1 VTQDALR
8 DVLGSFAN
16 TVSVVA
22 TAHNGQRFGFM
33 STAVSTVD
41 FEAPTL
47 LITVNRTASSHDP
60 IAASGCF
67 AVNILAESQEEIAV
81 RFTGFRGHKGE
92 ARFEGAEW
100 TVLQT
105 GAPVL
110 QGAVAVLDCRVVQ
123 SQVFGKQ
130 TLFFG
135 QVVTAQRATGNRVS
149 PLLYFGRGYAVVRP
163 LSGWG

>member
-1 VTQDALR
+1 MNLR
-8 DVLGSFAN
+8 EALGSFAN

-33 STAVSTVD
+33 STAVSIVD
-41 FEAPTL
+41 FDTPTL

-67 AVNILAESQEEIAV
+67 SVNVLAEDQEDISV

-92 ARFEGAEW
+92 ARFEGAQW
-100 TVLQT
+100 TTLQT

-110 QGAVAVLDCRVVQ
+110 QAAVAALDCRVLQ

-130 TLFFG
+130 TLFLVSF
-135 QVVTAQRATGNRVS
+135 VAAQRAAGK
-149 PLLYFGRGYAVVRP
+149 PLLYFDRAYAGVRP
-163 LSGWG
+163 LAGWG

>member
-1 VTQDALR
+1 VSPREAL
-8 DVLGSFAN
+8 GAFAN

-22 TAHNGQRFGFM
+22 AAHGGQRFGFM

-41 FEAPTL
+41 FDTPTL
-47 LITVNRTASSHDP
+47 LITVNRGASSHDP

-67 AVNILAESQEEIAV
+67 SVNILAEDQEDISV

-100 TVLQT
+100 TLLET

-110 QGAVAVLDCRVVQ
+110 RGAVAALDCRVTQ
-123 SQVFGKQ
+123 SQAYGKQ

-135 QVVTAQRATGNRVS
+135 QVVAAQRAEQRR
-149 PLLYFGRGYAVVRP
+149 PLVYFGRGYAVVRP
-163 LSGWG
+163 LAGWG

>member
-1 VTQDALR
+1 MNPRDA
-8 DVLGSFAN
+8 LGSFAN

-22 TAHNGQRFGFM
+22 TAQGGERFGFM

-41 FEAPTL
+41 FETPAL

-67 AVNILAESQEEIAV
+67 AVNILADTQEEIAV
-81 RFTGFRGHKGE
+81 RFTGFRGHKGA
-92 ARFEGAEW
+92 ARFEGAQW
-100 TVLQT
+100 TTLET

-110 QGAVAVLDCRVVQ
+110 QGAVAALDCRVTL
-123 SQVFGKQ
+123 SQPFGKQ

-135 QVVTAQRATGNRVS
+135 QIVAAATDRRVT
-149 PLLYFGRGYAVVRP
+149 PLLYFGRGYAAVRP
-163 LSGWG
+163 LASWG

>member
-1 VTQDALR
+1 MTHDALR
-8 DVLGSFAN
+8 DTLGSFAN
-16 TVSVVA
+16 TVTVVA
-22 TAHNGQRFGFM
+22 TAHQGQRFGFM

-60 IAASGCF
+60 IAASGSF
-67 AVNILAESQEEIAV
+67 SVNILAEDQEDIAV

-100 TVLQT
+100 SLLQT

-110 QGAVAVLDCRVVQ
+110 QRAVAGLDCRVTH
-123 SQVFGKQ
+123 SQPFGSQ

-135 QVVTAQRATGNRVS
+135 QIVAAQRAEQKR
-149 PLLYFGRGYAVVRP
+149 PLVYFRRGYGVVRP
-163 LSGWG
+163 LAGWG

>member
-1 VTQDALR
+1 VNPREA
-8 DVLGSFAN
+8 LGSFAN
-16 TVSVVA
+16 TVTVVT

-41 FEAPTL
+41 FETPTL
-47 LITVNRTASSHDP
+47 LITVNRNASSHDP

-67 AVNILAESQEEIAV
+67 SVNILAEDQEDISV

-92 ARFEGAEW
+92 ARFEGADW
-100 TVLQT
+100 SVLQT

-110 QGAVAVLDCRVVQ
+110 QQAVAALDCRVMQ
-123 SQVFGKQ
+123 SQVFGRQ

-135 QVVTAQRATGNRVS
+135 QVVAGQRAEQKR
-149 PLLYFGRGYAVVRP
+149 PLVYFGRSYGMVRP
-163 LSGWG
+163 LAGWG